1 MTTLKASGS
10 TTILFI
16 SLRIVCLQFFV
27 STSGK
32 LKESVLINISDAIY
46 DKSLNF
52 EKHSIIYSK
61 KTGSNSSATP
71 SISKD
76 KINATI
82 VVNYTI
88 FCGKQDKSLVKN
100 TEM

>member
-1 MTTLKASGS
+1 M
-10 TTILFI
+10 
-16 SLRIVCLQFFV
+16 

-46 DKSLNF
+46 DKSLNI

-76 KINATI
+76 NINATI
-82 VVNYTI
+82 VVNYI
-88 FCGKQDKSLVKN
+88 FLVANKIKAWSKIRKCEKK
-100 TEM
+100 TREYGLQFTKV